1 MRVGRGSEFSVMAPC
16 LLRDGPAVEEERE
29 KCPSEGSGSDAGTLS
44 RFENGGIGEATGIGE
59 RRE

>member
-1 MRVGRGSEFSVMAPC
+1 MAPC
-16 LLRDGPAVEEERE
+16 LLRNGPAVEEERE